1 MLSDSVLSVEGVSKS
16 FTLYPSPSARLWQHL
31 GLSPTGIRTF
41 NALTEVSFQLA
52 KGEILGVV
60 GRNGAGKSTL
70 LQLVCGILQPSTGKV
85 TCSGRIAA
93 LLELGTGFNPEFT
106 GKENVYLNASVL
118 GLSKAEID
126 EKYDEIVAFAELAP
140 FMDQAVK
147 TYSSGMLVRLGFA
160 VATSVQPDLLI
171 VDEALS
177 VGDGVFA
184 KRSFDRIM
192 ALREQ
197 GTSILF
203 CSHSLFQIES
213 LCTQAIWLEKGKVMA
228 QGKAADVVYAY
239 QQFLDCANPLVSNEA
254 GLVHHQSPTGH
265 ARLTQIDVKLDDQ
278 TGQHLTGISGQ
289 SCLTIR
295 VGFASDPLL
304 ACPTAAITFSTTDGR
319 IISSSASWQDGACL
333 SRDDKGQ
340 GVFTLTYDRLPLL
353 KGHYQLGVY
362 LFCDRGLHTYDWADP
377 VAQFTLTQT
386 GTEQGIVML
395 PHQWHTNT

>member
-1 MLSDSVLSVEGVSKS
+1 MSSDWVLSVERVSKS
-16 FTLYPSPSARLWQHL
+16 FTLYPSASARLWQAL
-31 GLSPTGIRTF
+31 GFSSSGIRQF
-41 NALTEVSFQLA
+41 NALSEVSFNLA

-70 LQLVCGILQPSTGKV
+70 LQLVCGILQPSEGQV
-85 TCSGRIAA
+85 CCNGRIAA

-106 GKENVYLNASVL
+106 GRENVYLNASVL
-118 GLSKAEID
+118 GLSKSEID
-126 EKYDEIVAFAELAP
+126 AQFDDIVAFAELAA
-140 FMDQAVK
+140 FIDQPVK

-213 LCTQAIWLEKGKVMA
+213 LCSQAIWLEKGQVMA

-239 QQFLDCANPLVSNEA
+239 QQFLDQQSWALPDEA
-254 GLVHHQSPTGH
+254 SLVHHQSPTGH
-265 ARLTQIDVKLDDQ
+265 ARLTRISVSLDEQ
-278 TGQHLTGISGQ
+278 TGKHLTGVSGQ
-289 SCLTIR
+289 SCLAIQ
-295 VGFASDPLL
+295 VAFASDPALPDPTL
-304 ACPTAAITFSTTDGR
+304 AVTISTTDGR
-319 IISSSASWQDGACL
+319 IISSSASWQDGIRL
-333 SRDDKGQ
+333 IRDEHGAGFAEIRYTQ
-340 GVFTLTYDRLPLL
+340 LPLL

-362 LFCDRGLHTYDWADP
+362 LFCDKGLHTYDWADP
-377 VAQFTLTQT
+377 VAQFTLSQQ
-386 GTEQGIVML
+386 GTEQGIVCL
-395 PHQWHTNT
+395 PHQWNVTS